1 MTDRK
6 SHMMVVVLFDFNE
19 KKNHTHKNGIVPD
32 LVVHAFHCST
42 WETEAGGISMRSRL
56 AWSTASLCYIGRP
69 C

>member
-19 KKNHTHKNGIVPD
+19 KKKKHTHKNGIVPD

-42 WETEAGGISMRSRL
+42 WEMEAGE
-56 AWSTASLCYIGRP
+56 SL
-69 C
+69 